1 MLLACVGIQLTMKKM
16 QDSTLLEKI
25 KNTGLSEEEAVKA
38 LSVIADY
45 AKEKFPILQGN
56 INAFVKQEFRQA
68 DPVLLSR
75 VLNN

>member
-1 MLLACVGIQLTMKKM
+1 M

-25 KNTGLSEEEAVKA
+25 RNTGLSEEQAIKA

-45 AKEKFPILQGN
+45 AKEKFPILHGN
-56 INAFVKQEFRQA
+56 INAFVKQEFRKA
-68 DPVLLSR
+68 DPDLLSR